1 MEERRIRKYTNSE
14 LLSYIKNGQF
24 SLAILLSCAIK
35 KIKSKKH
42 AKKCVCGNL
51 FWAMGKGMLRH
62 GIILAQIVDSFIN

>member
-51 FWAMGKGMLRH
+51 F
-62 GIILAQIVDSFIN
+62 